1 VPRLKSAAPAADA
14 PDVTIEPLRRDVRD
28 LPGRRAPGVAGV
40 PTSRRVP
47 ATTSPARHPMCVVVT
62 QIADGEGE
70 SLVRALRRRGAHRVV
85 VLARRAGRQELR
97 TLLAG
102 GLRGGVASTT
112 ETSAVPQRQA
122 PAPPQPT
129 AELSARELSVLA
141 RVAEGRTNR
150 LIGEELGLSALT
162 VKSHLARISRKLGT
176 GDRAELV
183 AIAIRTRMID

>member
-1 VPRLKSAAPAADA
+1 
-14 PDVTIEPLRRDVRD
+14 
-28 LPGRRAPGVAGV
+28 
-40 PTSRRVP
+40 
-47 ATTSPARHPMCVVVT
+47 MCVVVT
-62 QIADGEGE
+62 QIGDGEG
-70 SLVRALRRRGAHRVV
+70 STLVRALQRRGAHRVV
-85 VLARRAGRQELR
+85 VLARRAGREELR

-112 ETSAVPQRQA
+112 EVSTA
-122 PAPPQPT
+122 PVRVAPPPVQPT

-183 AIAIRTRMID
+183 AIAIRNRMID

>member
-1 VPRLKSAAPAADA
+1 M
-14 PDVTIEPLRRDVRD
+14 TIEPLRRDVRD
-28 LPGRRAPGVAGV
+28 LPARRVPAVAGV

-47 ATTSPARHPMCVVVT
+47 AATPARHPMCVVVT

-70 SLVRALRRRGAHRVV
+70 TLVRALRRRGAHRVV
-85 VLARRAGRQELR
+85 VLARRAGRAELR

-102 GLRGGVASTT
+102 GLRGGVAATT
-112 ETSAVPQRQA
+112 DAAVDAPRPA
-122 PAPPQPT
+122 PAPAAPT

-183 AIAIRTRMID
+183 AISIRTGLID

>member
-1 VPRLKSAAPAADA
+1 M
-14 PDVTIEPLRRDVRD
+14 
-28 LPGRRAPGVAGV
+28 

-47 ATTSPARHPMCVVVT
+47 PAAPARNPMCVVVT

-70 SLVRALRRRGAHRVV
+70 ALVRTLRRRGAHRVV
-85 VLARRAGRQELR
+85 VLARRAGRTELR

-112 ETSAVPQRQA
+112 DAASAPAR
-122 PAPPQPT
+122 PAPPPAPPT
-129 AELSARELSVLA
+129 ADLSARELSVLS

-183 AIAIRTRMID
+183 AIAIRHRMID

>member
-1 VPRLKSAAPAADA
+1 M
-14 PDVTIEPLRRDVRD
+14 TIEPLRRDVRD
-28 LPGRRAPGVAGV
+28 LPARRAPGVTGL

-47 ATTSPARHPMCVVVT
+47 SATPARHPMCVVVT
-62 QIADGEGE
+62 QISDGEGE
-70 SLVRALRRRGAHRVV
+70 TLVRALHRRGAHRVV
-85 VLARRAGRQELR
+85 VLARRAGREELR

-112 ETSAVPQRQA
+112 EATSAPARVA
-122 PAPPQPT
+122 PAPVAPT

-183 AIAIRTRMID
+183 AIAIRHRMID

>member
-1 VPRLKSAAPAADA
+1 M
-14 PDVTIEPLRRDVRD
+14 TIEPLRRDVRD
-28 LPGRRAPGVAGV
+28 ISARRPGVSTV

-47 ATTSPARHPMCVVVT
+47 SATPARHPMCVVVT
-62 QIADGEGE
+62 QIAEGEGE
-70 SLVRALRRRGAHRVV
+70 TLVRALRRRGAHRVV
-85 VLARRAGRQELR
+85 VLARRAGRVELR

-112 ETSAVPQRQA
+112 DAAGTPARPA
-122 PAPPQPT
+122 PAPPVPT
-129 AELSARELSVLA
+129 AELSARELSVLS

-183 AIAIRTRMID
+183 AIAIRNRFID

>member
-1 VPRLKSAAPAADA
+1 
-14 PDVTIEPLRRDVRD
+14 
-28 LPGRRAPGVAGV
+28 
-40 PTSRRVP
+40 
-47 ATTSPARHPMCVVVT
+47 MCVVVT
-62 QIADGEGE
+62 QIAAGEGDT
-70 SLVRALRRRGAHRVV
+70 LVRALRRRGAHRVV
-85 VLARRAGRQELR
+85 VLARRAGREELR

-112 ETSAVPQRQA
+112 DVAAAPTRAVPAPVA
-122 PAPPQPT
+122 PA
-129 AELSARELSVLA
+129 AELSARELSVLS

-183 AIAIRTRMID
+183 AIAIRQRMID